1 VGNDSIHTGAPS
13 GGGTVF
19 LIGPIAGAWAAHTFA
34 GFECVGH
41 HGSIGGSLVET
52 RRYDNSSPVGRENA
66 LCTDR
71 LEGRPHS
78 AHAAEQIDKRGT
90 VHVIAAL
97 QPEGRN

>member
-1 VGNDSIHTGAPS
+1 MGSAKKTPES
-13 GGGTVF
+13 PGGGTGFV
-19 LIGPIAGAWAAHTFA
+19 IGAIVGAPHIRGFRMCGTPWINFA
-34 GFECVGH
+34 GD
-41 HGSIGGSLVET
+41 LVET